1 MKNIFNQIK
10 RGLRAKKEIKN
21 LEEHYIVELDLAR
34 SMVCANQLFAEGEF
48 NGNGQK
54 TLDIFKHYTEE
65 LRSEIM
71 QGASEHDIMATKQF
85 LRADMCAMLYTMMN
99 VKFKEQHLK
108 DMEIYMVSI
117 FF

>member
-34 SMVCANQLFAEGEF
+34 SMICANQLFAGGEA

-54 TLDIFKHYTEE
+54 TLDTFKYYTEE
-65 LRSEIM
+65 LKAEIM
-71 QGASEHDIMATKQF
+71 QGAKESDIAATKQL
-85 LRADMCAMLYTMMN
+85 LRADMCTMFYAMMN
-99 VKFKEQHLK
+99 VKFKG
-108 DMEIYMVSI
+108 
-117 FF
+117 

>member
-21 LEEHYIVELDLAR
+21 LEEHYIVELDLAG
-34 SMVCANQLFAEGEF
+34 SIICANQLFAGGEF
-48 NGNGQK
+48 NDNGQK

-85 LRADMCAMLYTMMN
+85 LRADMRTMLYAMMN
-99 VKFKEQHLK
+99 VKFKE
-108 DMEIYMVSI
+108 
-117 FF
+117 

>member
-34 SMVCANQLFAEGEF
+34 SMICANQLLAGGEV

-54 TLDIFKHYTEE
+54 TLDTFKYYTEE
-65 LRSEIM
+65 LKAEIM
-71 QGASEHDIMATKQF
+71 QGVKESDIIATKQL
-85 LRADMCAMLYTMMN
+85 LRADMRTILYAMMN
-99 VKFKEQHLK
+99 VK
-108 DMEIYMVSI
+108 
-117 FF
+117 